1 MKGSP
6 SCASTMIVKL
16 CDIRPVACRGCVT
29 CVKLSPNLRRV
40 SQGDGKQ
47 TAKELE
53 VAKLEKV
60 IEVALKGIAE
70 AS

>member
-1 MKGSP
+1 MLNLPDVGIVAYRGS
-6 SCASTMIVKL
+6 
-16 CDIRPVACRGCVT
+16 VT

-60 IEVALKGIAE
+60 IEVALKGMSE
-70 AS
+70 AI

>member
-1 MKGSP
+1 MKTSALSGLYTLP
-6 SCASTMIVKL
+6 SKAGNA
-16 CDIRPVACRGCVT
+16 ACRGCVT

-60 IEVALKGIAE
+60 IEVALKGMSE
-70 AS
+70 AI